1 MAVALMGCGP
11 AVDQE
16 DPVLARAYDQ
26 YLRWSDLRQLIPMG
40 MAPEDSAVMAQAHIN
55 NWLQQQVVL
64 HKAEANLAPSEK
76 DFEAQ
81 LRDYRNSLVLFAY
94 EQALVDQKLDTV
106 VSDADVQSYYEANSA
121 NFELKDH
128 AVRARWFRVSGS
140 DKRVMRR
147 VEEQFNSDKEEKRR
161 ELEIWLASQGVPIID
176 KSSVWTYWADLGAEF
191 PVALPEPSGT
201 GRMVLRQD
209 TVAWFIE
216 VLELRPRKS
225 SVPVSLVRRD
235 IRTMIINQRKLQLVA
250 RMREDLYSEALQ
262 NKDVEVR

>member
-1 MAVALMGCGP
+1 MAVAFMGCGP

-40 MAPEDSAVMAQAHIN
+40 MAPEDSAVIAQAHIN

-64 HKAEANLAPSEK
+64 HKAEANLAPAEK

-106 VSDADVQSYYEANSA
+106 VSDADVQAYYEANSA

-128 AVRARWFRVSGS
+128 AVRARWFRVSEP

-147 VEEQFNSDKEEKRR
+147 LEEQFNSDKEEKQR
-161 ELEIWLASQGVPIID
+161 ELEIWLASKGVPIID
-176 KSSVWTYWADLGAEF
+176 KSAVWTYWVDLGAEF
-191 PVALPEPSGT
+191 PVALPEPNGT
-201 GRMVLRQD
+201 GRTVLRQD

-216 VLELRPRKS
+216 ILELRPRKS